1 VSVRLWARIAPRLA
15 TMRSTA
21 SRNWANLAGVA
32 GVSLLM
38 AAVAAAGGASGDFRS
53 DWYARLR
60 KPSWQPPGAVIGA
73 VWSVLYTLT
82 AVSGSLLWVRRR
94 DSRARS
100 LMSLFLIQAV
110 LNVAF
115 TPLLTRARSP
125 ELAAADSAALGLTV
139 TALTARAWPVRRSAA
154 VLLLPYVAWTG
165 FATFLSY
172 RIVALNRGRH

>member
-1 VSVRLWARIAPRLA
+1 LKSSNGRA
-15 TMRSTA
+15 TD
-21 SRNWANLAGVA
+21 WANVAGVA

-38 AAVAAAGGASGDFRS
+38 VAVAAAGGALGDFRS
-53 DWYARLR
+53 DWYTRLR

-82 AVSGSLLWVRRR
+82 AISGSLLWARRR
-94 DSRARS
+94 DPRTRP
-100 LMSLFLIQAV
+100 LFGLFLIQAV

-139 TALTARAWPVRRSAA
+139 AALTTLAWPVRRSAA
-154 VLLLPYVAWTG
+154 VLLLTYAAWTG

-172 RIVALNRGRH
+172 RIVALNRSPR

>member
-1 VSVRLWARIAPRLA
+1 MAPRLA
-15 TMRSTA
+15 TMLTSTE
-21 SRNWANLAGVA
+21 RDRANLAGVVGA
-32 GVSLLM
+32 AALM

-53 DWYARLR
+53 DWYMRLR
-60 KPSWQPPGAVIGA
+60 KPRWQPPGAAIGA

-82 AVSGSLLWVRRR
+82 AISGGLLWARRR
-94 DSRARS
+94 DPRARP
-100 LMSLFLIQAV
+100 LLGLFVIQAL
-110 LNVAF
+110 LNAAF

-139 TALTARAWPVRRSAA
+139 AALTAVAWPVRRSAA

-172 RIVALNRGRH
+172 RIVTLNRNAH

>member
-1 VSVRLWARIAPRLA
+1 
-15 TMRSTA
+15 MRTSTG
-21 SRNWANLAGVA
+21 RDWANLAGGA
-32 GVSLLM
+32 GVSVLM
-38 AAVAAAGGASGDFRS
+38 AAVAVAGGASGDFRS
-53 DWYARLR
+53 DWYTQLR
-60 KPSWQPPGAVIGA
+60 KPRWQPPGAVIGA

-82 AVSGSLLWVRRR
+82 AISGSLLWARRR
-94 DSRARS
+94 DPRARP
-100 LMSLFLIQAV
+100 LFSLFLIQAV

-139 TALTARAWPVRRSAA
+139 AALTALAWPVRRSAA

-172 RIVALNRGRH
+172 RIVTLNRSTH